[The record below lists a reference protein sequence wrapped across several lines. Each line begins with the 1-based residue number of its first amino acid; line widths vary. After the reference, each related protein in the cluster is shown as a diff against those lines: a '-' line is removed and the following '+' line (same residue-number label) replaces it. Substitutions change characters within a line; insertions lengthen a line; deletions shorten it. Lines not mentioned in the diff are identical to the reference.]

1 MMNPLLSLVFSIY
14 KLNYPYPTGR
24 YMKYIIIIFTL
35 TFFFGGCK
43 SNKTSSVNIDQ
54 EEIALTNLL
63 HWFLEGASIND
74 YQTHELFWADE
85 LIYTG
90 SSGNRTTKQ
99 HILEGIKNAEPV
111 SESDVK
117 YHAEDIQI
125 QLHGSV
131 SVVAFKLVATFI
143 NGDRSEFYNT
153 GTFIKNDDRWQA
165 VAWQATR
172 IP

>member
-1 MMNPLLSLVFSIY
+1 
-14 KLNYPYPTGR
+14 
-24 YMKYIIIIFTL
+24 MKYIAIIFTL
-35 TFFFGGCK
+35 TLFFAGCNP
-43 SNKTSSVNIDQ
+43 NKTSSVINEQ
-54 EEIALTNLL
+54 EEVALINLL

-90 SSGNRTTKQ
+90 SSGSRTTKQ
-99 HILEGIKNAEPV
+99 DILEGIKNSEPV

-131 SVVAFKLVATFI
+131 SVVAFKLVATFT

-165 VAWQATR
+165 IAWQATR